1 MAALTWK
8 NVDGLQSSAADSYAK
23 FSELLTKAGANFTE
37 GLDTF
42 QNTRK
47 EQAAMSVQQLLQG
60 KNSIDQLKDANA
72 VNGMLQGIPKEL
84 LTPEVF
90 AQIEARR
97 TALREQGKYD
107 SDLASQGLRDT
118 YTKSQTDAT
127 LDGLE
132 NNKLLRQETQQKID
146 LGAKELANYDAN
158 QKATLDKL
166 LADTKAVEAGVDNDA
181 AELGLKRD
189 ELGLK
194 RDEYKLTEAKQGF
207 DIEQL
212 KAAASK
218 ASTDDAAREKAAA
231 ILNAI
236 GTTKDYPA
244 AKALVADSGL
254 PASVQNL
261 LNTAVSARF
270 PELDKQ
276 SNQTNYASQVET
288 GSSSNPFRALDKV
301 AVKASNGNTT
311 SLGSLG
317 VSGLENLSKKGGI
330 HFGAGDTKEG
340 TLRAMQLMSNL
351 FGDDPNHRI
360 TGTNDDWHKK
370 NSPKSTHNNGDSA
383 DYTVS
388 GGKKAY
394 EAAATKSKEALKAQ
408 GLEEGK
414 DFEVL
419 DEANFPSS
427 KSTEDH
433 IHVEIKASGQAKL
446 TEAYKKYEE
455 ASSTPTQALVDDVR
469 KANQYVGSIVPS
481 AEGYVTALQNAAGMT
496 PIKVKEGADPNDPTS
511 LADAIV
517 TDLGL
522 PKSNIPRYADEI
534 RQSFQ
539 QQQSKGN
546 TAVTYNQVASAYKA
560 ATAPN
565 SGSVY
570 DRLSDVFPGY
580 LGAGVDSDSVDRLL
594 DRAAKQDNIKAGNL
608 VDSRKQ
614 EITAYRESVDTLNTL
629 TAKLQQAELAKSHG
643 ADNSSTVE
651 ALKSAI
657 KAQVTRTN
665 AAQDKVRA
673 FIEAMGKEEAAKKE
687 QERVSNPASEDYQY

>member
-72 VNGMLQGIPKEL
+72 VNGMLQSIPKEL

-158 QKATLDKL
+158 QQATINKL
-166 LADTKAVEAGVDNDA
+166 LADTEAVKAGVDNDA

-189 ELGLK
+189 EFT
-194 RDEYKLTEAKQGF
+194 LTKEKQKF
-207 DIEQL
+207 DMEQL
-212 KAAASK
+212 KVAASK

-236 GTTKDYPA
+236 GTTKDYPT

-301 AVKASNGNTT
+301 PVKASNGNTT

-330 HFGAGDTKEG
+330 HFGGGDTQEG
-340 TLRAMQLMSNL
+340 TLRAGQLLSNL

-360 TGTNDDWHKK
+360 TGTNDDWHQK
-370 NSPKSTHNNGDSA
+370 NSPKSTHTKGDSL
-383 DYTVS
+383 DYVVS

-394 EAAATKSKEALKAQ
+394 EAAATKSREALKAQ

-446 TEAYKKYEE
+446 TEAYKKYGE

-469 KANQYVGSIVPS
+469 KANQYVGSIAPS

-546 TAVTYNQVASAYKA
+546 TAVTYNQVASAYRA

-594 DRAAKQDNIKAGNL
+594 GRAAKQDNIKAGNL

-657 KAQVTRTN
+657 KAQVTKSN

-673 FIEAMGKEEAAKKE
+673 FIEAMAKEEAAKKE

>member
-72 VNGMLQGIPKEL
+72 VNGMLQSIPKEL

-107 SDLASQGLRDT
+107 SDLASQGLRDKL
-118 YTKSQTDAT
+118 TKSQTDVT

-146 LGAKELANYDAN
+146 LGAKELANYDVN

-166 LADTKAVEAGVDNDA
+166 IADTAAVNAGVNNDA
-181 AELGLKRD
+181 AELRLKGD
-189 ELGLK
+189 EH
-194 RDEYKLTEAKQGF
+194 KLTKAKQEF

-212 KAAASK
+212 KAAANK
-218 ASTDDAAREKAAA
+218 ASTDDATREKAAA
-231 ILNAI
+231 LLNTI
-236 GTTKDYPA
+236 ETTKDYPT
-244 AKALVADSGL
+244 AKALVTDSGL

-276 SNQTNYASQVET
+276 SKETNYASQIAT
-288 GSSSNPFRALDKV
+288 GSSGNPFRALDKV

-317 VSGLENLSKKGGI
+317 VTGLENLSKKGGL
-330 HFGAGDTKEG
+330 HFGGGDTREG
-340 TLRAMQLMSNL
+340 TLRAGQLMSNL

-360 TGTNDDWHKK
+360 TGTNDDWHQK
-370 NSPKSTHNNGDSA
+370 NSPESTHTKGDSL
-383 DYTVS
+383 DYVIS

-394 EAAATKSKEALKAQ
+394 EAAATKSREALKAQ
-408 GLEEGK
+408 GLQEGK

-455 ASSTPTQALVDDVR
+455 ASNTPTEALVDDVR
-469 KANQYVGSIVPS
+469 KANQYVGSIAPS

-511 LADAIV
+511 LAEAIV

-522 PKSNIPRYADEI
+522 PKENIPRYADEI

-546 TAVTYNQVASAYKA
+546 TAVTYNQVASAYRA
-560 ATAPN
+560 ATTPHS
-565 SGSVY
+565 SGVYKSV
-570 DRLSDVFPGY
+570 SDWFPGY
-580 LGAGVDSDSVDRLL
+580 SGAGVDSGNVDRLL
-594 DRAAKQDNIKAGNL
+594 NRAAKQDDIEAGNL
-608 VDSRKQ
+608 VGARKQ
-614 EITAYRESVDTLNTL
+614 EITAYKESVDTLNTL
-629 TAKLQQAELAKSHG
+629 TAKLQEAELAKSHG

-657 KAQVTRTN
+657 KAQVTKSN

-673 FIEAMGKEEAAKKE
+673 FIEAMAKEEAAKKE
-687 QERVSNPASEDYQY
+687 QERISNPASEDYQY

>member
-72 VNGMLQGIPKEL
+72 VNGMLQSIPKEL

-107 SDLASQGLRDT
+107 SDLASQGLRDKL
-118 YTKSQTDAT
+118 TKSQTDAT

-132 NNKLLRQETQQKID
+132 NNKLFRQETQQKID
-146 LGAKELANYDAN
+146 LGAKELSNYDVN

-166 LADTKAVEAGVDNDA
+166 LADTQAVKAGVNNDA
-181 AELGLKRD
+181 ARLGLA
-189 ELGLK
+189 
-194 RDEYKLTEAKQGF
+194 RDEYKLTKEKQEF
-207 DIEQL
+207 DMQQL
-212 KAAASK
+212 KDAASK
-218 ASTDDAAREKAAA
+218 ASANDADREKAAA
-231 ILNAI
+231 ILNTI
-236 GTTKDYPA
+236 GTTKDYPT

-254 PASVQNL
+254 PASVQTL
-261 LNTAVSARF
+261 LNTAVDARF
-270 PELDKQ
+270 PELSSADKV
-276 SNQTNYASQVET
+276 TDYATQVQT
-288 GSSSNPFRALDKV
+288 GSAGNPFRALDKV
-301 AVKASNGNTT
+301 AVKTGNGNTT
-311 SLGSLG
+311 SFGSLG
-317 VSGLENLSKKGGI
+317 VTGLENLKQKGGS
-330 HFGAGDTKEG
+330 HFGGGDTQEG
-340 TLRAMQLMSNL
+340 TLRAAQLLSNL
-351 FGDDPNHRI
+351 FGDDPNHRV
-360 TGTNDDWHKK
+360 TGTNDDWHQK
-370 NSPKSTHNNGDSA
+370 NSPKSTHTKGDSL
-383 DYTVS
+383 DYVIS

-394 EAAATKSKEALKAQ
+394 EAAATKSREALKAQ

-414 DFEVL
+414 DFAVL

-455 ASSTPTQALVDDVR
+455 ASNTPTEALVDDVR

-481 AEGYVTALQNAAGMT
+481 AEGYVTALQNAAGMS

-511 LADAIV
+511 LAEAIV

-522 PKSNIPRYADEI
+522 PKENIPLYADEI

-546 TAVTYNQVASAYKA
+546 TAVTYNQVASAYRA
-560 ATAPN
+560 ATTPLS
-565 SGSVY
+565 SGVYKSV
-570 DRLSDVFPGY
+570 SDWFPGY
-580 LGAGVDSDSVDRLL
+580 SGADVDSDNVDRLL
-594 DRAAKQDNIKAGNL
+594 GRASKQDNIEAGNL
-608 VDSRKQ
+608 VGARKQ
-614 EITAYRESVDTLNTL
+614 EITAYKESVDTLNTL

-657 KAQVTRTN
+657 KAQVTKTN
-665 AAQDKVRA
+665 TAQDRVRA
-673 FIEAMGKEEAAKKE
+673 FIEAMAKEEAAKKE

>member
-23 FSELLTKAGANFTE
+23 FSELLTKAGTNFTE

-72 VNGMLQGIPKEL
+72 VNGMLQSIPKEL

-132 NNKLLRQETQQKID
+132 NNKLLRQETQQKIA
-146 LGAKELANYDAN
+146 LGAKELANYDVN

-189 ELGLK
+189 EFT
-194 RDEYKLTEAKQGF
+194 LTKEKQEF
-207 DIEQL
+207 DIQQL

-317 VSGLENLSKKGGI
+317 VSGLENLSQKGGI

-340 TLRAMQLMSNL
+340 TLRAVQLISNL
-351 FGDDPNHRI
+351 FSDDPNHRI

-394 EAAATKSKEALKAQ
+394 EAAATKSREALKAQ

-433 IHVEIKASGQAKL
+433 IHVNIKASGQAKL
-446 TEAYKKYEE
+446 TEAYKKYGE
-455 ASSTPTQALVDDVR
+455 ASNTPTQALVDDVR
-469 KANQYVGSIVPS
+469 KANQYVGSIAPS

-511 LADAIV
+511 LAEAIV

-546 TAVTYNQVASAYKA
+546 TAVTYNQVASAYRA
-560 ATAPN
+560 ATTPHS
-565 SGSVY
+565 SGVY

-657 KAQVTRTN
+657 KAQVTKSN

-673 FIEAMGKEEAAKKE
+673 FIEAMSKEEAAKKE

>member
-72 VNGMLQGIPKEL
+72 VNGMLQSIPKEL

-146 LGAKELANYDAN
+146 LGAKELANYDVN
-158 QKATLDKL
+158 QKATLNKL
-166 LADTKAVEAGVDNDA
+166 IADTEAVEAGVDNDA

-189 ELGLK
+189 EFTLTKEKQELDMQQL
-194 RDEYKLTEAKQGF
+194 RD
-207 DIEQL
+207 
-212 KAAASK
+212 AASK

-236 GTTKDYPA
+236 GTTKDYPT

-254 PASVQNL
+254 PASAQTL

-330 HFGAGDTKEG
+330 HFGGGDTKEG
-340 TLRAMQLMSNL
+340 TLRAGQLMSNL

-360 TGTNDDWHKK
+360 TGTNDDWHQK
-370 NSPKSTHNNGDSA
+370 NSPKSTHTKGDSL
-383 DYTVS
+383 DYVIS

-394 EAAATKSKEALKAQ
+394 EAAATKSREALKAQ

-433 IHVEIKASGQAKL
+433 IHVNIKASGQAKL
-446 TEAYKKYEE
+446 TEAYKKYDE
-455 ASSTPTQALVDDVR
+455 ASNTPTQALVDDVR

-546 TAVTYNQVASAYKA
+546 TAVTYNQVASAYRA

-614 EITAYRESVDTLNTL
+614 EITAYKESVDTLNTL

>member
-72 VNGMLQGIPKEL
+72 VNGMLQSIPKEL

-107 SDLASQGLRDT
+107 SDLASQGLRDKL
-118 YTKSQTDAT
+118 TKSQTDAT

-132 NNKLLRQETQQKID
+132 NNKLFRQETQQKID
-146 LGAKELANYDAN
+146 LGAKTLANYDVN

-166 LADTKAVEAGVDNDA
+166 IADTAAVKAGVDNDDA
-181 AELGLKRD
+181 RLGLD
-189 ELGLK
+189 
-194 RDEYKLTEAKQGF
+194 RDEYKLTKEKQEF

-218 ASTDDAAREKAAA
+218 ASTDDATREKAAA
-231 ILNAI
+231 LLNTI
-236 GTTKDYPA
+236 GTTKDYPT
-244 AKALVADSGL
+244 AKALVTDSGL

-276 SNQTNYASQVET
+276 SNETNYASQIAT
-288 GSSSNPFRALDKV
+288 GSSGNPFRALDKV

-317 VSGLENLSKKGGI
+317 VSGLENLSQKGGI
-330 HFGAGDTKEG
+330 HFGGGDTKEG
-340 TLRAMQLMSNL
+340 TLRAGQLLSNL

-360 TGTNDDWHKK
+360 TGTNDDWHQK
-370 NSPKSTHNNGDSA
+370 NSPKSTHTKGDSL
-383 DYTVS
+383 DYVIS

-394 EAAATKSKEALKAQ
+394 EAAATKSREALKAQ

-433 IHVEIKASGQAKL
+433 IHVEIKTSGQAKL
-446 TEAYKKYEE
+446 SEAYKKYEE
-455 ASSTPTQALVDDVR
+455 ASNTPTEALVNDVR
-469 KANQYVGSIVPS
+469 KANQYVGSIAPS
-481 AEGYVTALQNAAGMT
+481 AEGYVTALQNAAGMS

-511 LADAIV
+511 LAEAIV

-522 PKSNIPRYADEI
+522 PKENIPRYADEI

-546 TAVTYNQVASAYKA
+546 TAVTYNQVASAYRA
-560 ATAPN
+560 ATTPH
-565 SGSVY
+565 SGGIYGAV
-570 DRLSDVFPGY
+570 SDWFPGY
-580 LGAGVDSDSVDRLL
+580 SGAGVDSGNVDRLL
-594 DRAAKQDNIKAGNL
+594 GRAAKQDNIKAGNL

-614 EITAYRESVDTLNTL
+614 EITAYKESVDTLNTL

-657 KAQVTRTN
+657 KAQVTKSN

-673 FIEAMGKEEAAKKE
+673 FIEAMAKEEAAKKE

>member
-146 LGAKELANYDAN
+146 LGAKELANYDVN
-158 QKATLDKL
+158 QKATLNKL
-166 LADTKAVEAGVDNDA
+166 IADTEAVEAGVKNDA

-189 ELGLK
+189 EF
-194 RDEYKLTEAKQGF
+194 KLTEAKQGF

-218 ASTDDAAREKAAA
+218 ASTDDASREKAAA

-360 TGTNDDWHKK
+360 TGTNDDWHKN

-383 DYTVS
+383 DYVVS

-394 EAAATKSKEALKAQ
+394 EAAASKSREALKAQ

-469 KANQYVGSIVPS
+469 KANQYVGSIAPS

-546 TAVTYNQVASAYKA
+546 TAVTYNQVASAYRA
-560 ATAPN
+560 STTPH
-565 SGSVY
+565 SDSVY
-570 DRLSDVFPGY
+570 GAMSDWFPGY
-580 LGAGVDSDSVDRLL
+580 SGAGVASGNVERLL

-657 KAQVTRTN
+657 KAQVTKTN

>member
-72 VNGMLQGIPKEL
+72 VNGMLQSIPKEL

-107 SDLASQGLRDT
+107 SDLASQGLRDK
-118 YTKSQTDAT
+118 YTKSQTDLA

-132 NNKLLRQETQQKID
+132 NNKLSRQETQQKID
-146 LGAKELANYDAN
+146 LGAKELANYDVN
-158 QKATLDKL
+158 QKAALDKL
-166 LADTKAVEAGVDNDA
+166 IADTAAVEAGVKNDDA
-181 AELGLKRD
+181 RLGLDRD
-189 ELGLK
+189 EF
-194 RDEYKLTEAKQGF
+194 KLTEKKQEF

-212 KAAASK
+212 KAAANK
-218 ASTDDAAREKAAA
+218 ASTDDADREKAAA
-231 ILNAI
+231 LLNTI
-236 GTTKDYPA
+236 GTTKDYPT
-244 AKALVADSGL
+244 AKALVANSGL

-276 SNQTNYASQVET
+276 SNETNYASQIAT
-288 GSSSNPFRALDKV
+288 GSSGNPFRALDKV

-317 VSGLENLSKKGGI
+317 VSGLENLSKKGGS
-330 HFGAGDTKEG
+330 HFGGGDTQEG
-340 TLRAMQLMSNL
+340 TLRAGQLLSNL
-351 FGDDPNHRI
+351 FSDDPNHRI
-360 TGTNDDWHKK
+360 TGTNDDWHQK
-370 NSPKSTHNNGDSA
+370 NSPKSTHTKGDSL
-383 DYTVS
+383 DYVIS

-394 EAAATKSKEALKAQ
+394 EAAATKSREALKAQ

-414 DFEVL
+414 DFKLL

-455 ASSTPTQALVDDVR
+455 ASNTPTEALVNDVR
-469 KANQYVGSIVPS
+469 KANQYVGSIAPS
-481 AEGYVTALQNAAGMT
+481 AEGYVTALQNAAGMS

-511 LADAIV
+511 LAEAIV

-522 PKSNIPRYADEI
+522 PKENIPLYADEI

-546 TAVTYNQVASAYKA
+546 TAVTYNQVASAYRA
-560 ATAPN
+560 ATTPHS
-565 SGSVY
+565 SGVYKSV
-570 DRLSDVFPGY
+570 SDWFPGY
-580 LGAGVDSDSVDRLL
+580 AGAGVDSDNVDRLL
-594 DRAAKQDNIKAGNL
+594 GRAAKQDNIKAGNL

-614 EITAYRESVDTLNTL
+614 EITAYKESVDTLNAL

-657 KAQVTRTN
+657 KAQVTKSN

-673 FIEAMGKEEAAKKE
+673 FIEAMAKEEAAKKE